1 MKTKEHICQVYD
13 FTSIREVIMEKKQEK
28 EEARYQDKLAEMQID
43 QDNITLDLFT
53 IRDMIL
59 NGFDPSCSEDIV
71 EYGRKVG
78 YEIDWDTGTWNPTD
92 D

>member
-13 FTSIREVIMEKKQEK
+13 FTSIREVVMEKKK
-28 EEARYQDKLAEMQID
+28 EEEAKVQSKLSDTQLD

-59 NGFDPSCSEDIV
+59 NGFDPSSPEDIAA
-71 EYGRKVG
+71 YGRKVG

>member
-1 MKTKEHICQVYD
+1 MMAEEHICQVYD
-13 FTSIREVIMEKKQEK
+13 FTSIREVVMEKKK
-28 EEARYQDKLAEMQID
+28 EEEAKVQSKLSDTQLD

-59 NGFDPSCSEDIV
+59 NGFDPSCPEDIV

>member
-13 FTSIREVIMEKKQEK
+13 FTSIREVVMEKKK
-28 EEARYQDKLAEMQID
+28 EEEAKVQSKLSDTQLD

-59 NGFDPSCSEDIV
+59 NGFDPSCPEDIV

>member
-13 FTSIREVIMEKKQEK
+13 FTSIREVLMEKRQEK
-28 EEARYQDKLAEMQID
+28 EKARYQDKLAEMQID

-59 NGFDPSCSEDIV
+59 NGFDPSSPEDIAA
-71 EYGRKVG
+71 YGRKVG